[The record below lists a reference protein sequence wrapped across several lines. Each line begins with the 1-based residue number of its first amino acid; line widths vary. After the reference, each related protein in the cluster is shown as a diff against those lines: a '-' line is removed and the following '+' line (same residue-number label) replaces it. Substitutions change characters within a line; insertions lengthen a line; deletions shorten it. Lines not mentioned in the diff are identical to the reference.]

1 MRVSHENDRIRL
13 QHMLENA
20 QPARRF
26 AEGKSREDLDTDELL
41 LFGLDKAVQIVCEA
55 AYKVTPEFQAEYA
68 QIPWGEIIGMRHLVV
83 HVYYE
88 LDIDVL
94 WETVTDDLPP
104 LIAQIQEI
112 LSTEDE

>member
-13 QHMLENA
+13 RHMLENA
-20 QPARRF
+20 IRARRF

-55 AYKVTPEFQAEYA
+55 AYKVTPEFRAENP
-68 QIPWGEIIGMRHLVV
+68 QIPWGEMIGMRHIVV

-88 LDIDVL
+88 LDVDVI

-104 LIAQIQEI
+104 LISQIQEI
-112 LSTEDE
+112 LGIEDE